1 MPVIGLTGSIASGKS
16 LVSGFL
22 KEMGIRVIDADLIA
36 REIVKPGLPAWEKI
50 RQYFGEEVLNP
61 DLSINRK
68 LLAQKVFGDKEK
80 ISKLNDITHPVIIKK
95 INDEINCFRE
105 NSDLNP
111 EILVVDVALLIET
124 GCYKMVDQVWLV
136 YIPRE
141 LQIQRLTKRDG
152 ITRAEAVK
160 RIESQ
165 MPGEEKKKYADV
177 IIDNSGSMEDT
188 KEKVKNLVGQ
198 FLRSGVEK
206 IEN

>member
-80 ISKLNDITHPVIIKK
+80 ISKLNDITHPVIINK

-111 EILVVDVALLIET
+111 KILVVDVALLIET